1 VDYDKIKSWRIVEK
15 LVMNPLLE
23 KVLAEIDQLD
33 FQEQLDV
40 ISYLIGR
47 WQGTVNQPK
56 NSFSRQDLFGCL
68 RGKVM
73 MADDFNAPLKDFA
86 EYME

>member
-1 VDYDKIKSWRIVEK
+1 
-15 LVMNPLLE
+15 
-23 KVLAEIDQLD
+23 
-33 FQEQLDV
+33 LDV

-47 WQGTVNQPK
+47 WQDTVNQPK